1 MPCTG
6 SSEVG
11 SRAYRC
17 VDVKQRVYFFLWG
30 MTTEISF
37 ISNKTGSFP
46 LAGALAASSELLL
59 APFGALL
66 VASVSSR
73 RRFFAAGSG
82 DC

>member
-1 MPCTG
+1 
-6 SSEVG
+6 
-11 SRAYRC
+11 
-17 VDVKQRVYFFLWG
+17 
-30 MTTEISF
+30 MTTEMSF

-59 APFGALL
+59 VPFGALL
-66 VASVSSR
+66 VARVSSM